1 MLGLPSTTEVN
12 VRIPKEAFYSHL
24 KMSPAIRRS
33 LVDDIDRFVVRNS
46 LKSSTVQ
53 FLPGESVFEIMVVEV
68 VLKRR
73 RVPRDALRAVAAANK
88 HKLLFVCTY
97 GEECI
102 LAVLLKDLFISD
114 WQPVANAVL
123 KINPE
128 SMDTAWD
135 SLASQVI
142 YRDEGGKSETVE
154 ERFANDAKLASMKE
168 ELAKLEMRCKKEKQF
183 VKKNELFEQAG
194 KLKSEIAAFEEGR

>member
-24 KMSPAIRRS
+24 KMSLAIRRS

-46 LKSSTVQ
+46 LKPSTVQ
-53 FLPGESVFEIMVVEV
+53 FLPGKSVFEIMVVEV

-73 RVPRDALRAVAAANK
+73 CVPKDALCAVAAANK
-88 HKLLFVCTY
+88 HKLLFVCVC
-97 GEECI
+97 GEECF
-102 LAVLLKDLFISD
+102 LAVLLRDLFVSN
-114 WQPVANAVL
+114 WQPVADVVL

-128 SMDTAWD
+128 SMDAAWD
-135 SLASQVI
+135 SLASQVV
-142 YRDEGGKSETVE
+142 YGDGGSASETVE
-154 ERFANDAKLASMKE
+154 ERFANDAKLAAMKE
-168 ELAKLEMRCKKEKQF
+168 ELVKLEMRCKKEKQF

-194 KLKSEIAAFEEGR
+194 KLKSEITAFEEGR